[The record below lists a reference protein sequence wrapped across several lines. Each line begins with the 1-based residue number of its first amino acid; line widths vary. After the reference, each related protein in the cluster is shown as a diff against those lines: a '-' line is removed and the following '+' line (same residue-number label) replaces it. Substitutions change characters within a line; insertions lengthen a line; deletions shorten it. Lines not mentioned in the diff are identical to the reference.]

1 MNLRITTRERIHPC
15 CLCHK
20 RLFTL
25 CLLQKVE
32 VKNNR
37 GRAAFWLLAFVCC
50 WARKRGR
57 KSQQSWVLC
66 RGAVPGTFFPPH
78 TAKRWMSRLWVSGN
92 IWILFHDTCW
102 PLCDS
107 GQIYM
112 GFQLAPGI
120 WAGSQWIWS
129 GNAGEF
135 NEPKVPQLRSA
146 NTQFMQCLCSSGCN
160 PYINKAS
167 RQRGIL
173 TDLAEYPEDYYVFK
187 NIFVVFW

>member
-25 CLLQKVE
+25 CLLQKVK

-66 RGAVPGTFFPPH
+66 RGAVQVRSSPH
-78 TAKRWMSRLWVSGN
+78 TLPKGEWADFESLETSGFCFITPAGLCVTLDRFIWVSSLLQGFELDHN
-92 IWILFHDTCW
+92 EFDQVMQVNLMSPRYHSWGLPTPSSCSAYVALDAAPILIKHLDN
-102 PLCDS
+102 
-107 GQIYM
+107 M
-112 GFQLAPGI
+112 
-120 WAGSQWIWS
+120 
-129 GNAGEF
+129 EF
-135 NEPKVPQLRSA
+135 
-146 NTQFMQCLCSSGCN
+146 
-160 PYINKAS
+160 
-167 RQRGIL
+167 
-173 TDLAEYPEDYYVFK
+173 
-187 NIFVVFW
+187 